1 MHIPGLGCE
10 IGWEGYSI
18 DACCLEVSC
27 AIQIIPFP
35 NEVKIWASLCLC
47 FLIPISHRSKCISF
61 TNSLNVPA
69 QWQEELFWS
78 RTLCAA
84 LCIGKIF
91 CIQRTLWG
99 TPNELKFEGFRHPY
113 ILPPCNYLKK
123 YKYFFFQH
131 FFLDTRKKN
140 ILPGWGKKKKL
151 SSPLKIKGLNLEF
164 KFPGLEFKY
173 IGLFKKILLVERP
186 TLPASPSS
194 FYYLMRITERPF
206 ILTCESS

>member
-1 MHIPGLGCE
+1 M
-10 IGWEGYSI
+10 
-18 DACCLEVSC
+18 
-27 AIQIIPFP
+27 
-35 NEVKIWASLCLC
+35 KIWASLCLC

-69 QWQEELFWS
+69 RWQEELFWS

-131 FFLDTRKKN
+131 FFLDTRKKK

-164 KFPGLEFKY
+164 KY
-173 IGLFKKILLVERP
+173 IGLFKKNLLVERP

-194 FYYLMRITERPF
+194 YYLFNENYRKAFYFNMWKQLASLFLGDKPANMNPSLFSNNQPSALHPHPLVF
-206 ILTCESS
+206 IF

>member
-1 MHIPGLGCE
+1 M
-10 IGWEGYSI
+10 
-18 DACCLEVSC
+18 
-27 AIQIIPFP
+27 
-35 NEVKIWASLCLC
+35 KIWASLCLR

-131 FFLDTRKKN
+131 FFDTRKKN
-140 ILPGWGKKKKL
+140 PSWSREKKETFFSFKDQRPQSWVQISWSRVQIYWHVYHEKFCW
-151 SSPLKIKGLNLEF
+151 SKGQLYAHLHH
-164 KFPGLEFKY
+164 L
-173 IGLFKKILLVERP
+173 II
-186 TLPASPSS
+186 
-194 FYYLMRITERPF
+194 I
-206 ILTCESS
+206 